1 MVIPGNVKTVAKPA
15 HSPFGS
21 PQGRL
26 FGWWREGDSRAHRA
40 FIAASVGWM
49 LDAFDVMLYSLVLA
63 SLMRDLNLTKA
74 EGGLLNSVTLIA
86 SAAGG
91 LLFGIIADRYGRKC
105 ALMGSVLMYSI
116 FTGLCGFSQT
126 LWQLAILRTFLGIGM
141 GGEWASGAALVSESW
156 PASARNRAFAF
167 VQSSWAIG
175 FGAAAIVAGLVLPV
189 WGWRGVFFVGV
200 LPALFVLW
208 VQRAVEEPE
217 IWKKLGAGRAGR
229 AGRAGGAG
237 GAGGAGEVDGAG
249 GAGRARFS
257 DLFNGS
263 LGRTTFF
270 ITLMNACVLF
280 GWWGLN
286 TWVPAYLVLPP
297 DQGGAGLSTLGTSGV
312 VFITQIGMW
321 CGYVSFGFI
330 SDALGR
336 RRAYLL
342 FLLTASVLLPLY
354 GFQRNPLVLLA
365 LGPFVAFFGTGAFSG
380 FGPLTAEIYPTAIR
394 ATAQGFTY
402 NIGRI
407 ASAAAPFIV
416 GSLATTRGF
425 GVAFAVTG
433 AAFLLASI
441 TWIWIPDTRRSEL
454 V

>member
-1 MVIPGNVKTVAKPA
+1 MTLPLIETRGN
-15 HSPFGS
+15 
-21 PQGRL
+21 RL
-26 FGWWREGDSRAHRA
+26 FGWWTHGDSRAHRA
-40 FIAASVGWM
+40 FAAASLGWM

-63 SLMRDLNLTKA
+63 SLMNDLHLTKS
-74 EGGLLNSVTLIA
+74 EGGLLNSISLIS

-91 LLFGIIADRYGRKC
+91 LLFGVIADRYGRKR
-105 ALMGSVLMYSI
+105 ALMGSVLTYSI

-126 LWQLAILRTFLGIGM
+126 LWQLAVLRMFLGIGM

-167 VQSSWAIG
+167 MQSAWAIG
-175 FGAAAIVAGLVLPV
+175 FAAAAVVAGVVLPV

-208 VQRAVEEPE
+208 VQQAVDEPPMWTRLRAGKP
-217 IWKKLGAGRAGR
+217 GR

-237 GAGGAGEVDGAG
+237 ETGEV
-249 GAGRARFS
+249 RFA
-257 DLFNGS
+257 DLFRGS
-263 LGRTTFF
+263 MGRTTFF
-270 ITLMNACVLF
+270 VTMMNASVLF

-297 DQGGAGLSTLGTSGV
+297 DQGGVGLSTLGTSGV

-321 CGYVSFGFI
+321 FGYVSFGFI
-330 SDALGR
+330 SDAIGR
-336 RRAYLL
+336 RRAYVL
-342 FLLTASVLLPLY
+342 FLGISSVLLPLY
-354 GFQRNPLVLLA
+354 GFQRSPLVLLA
-365 LGPFVAFFGTGAFSG
+365 LGPFVAFFGTGSFSG
-380 FGPLTAEIYPTAIR
+380 YGPLTAEIYPTAIR

-402 NIGRI
+402 NVGRI

-416 GSLATTRGF
+416 GSLAATRGF

-433 AAFLLASI
+433 AAFLLAAVL
-441 TWIWIPDTRRSEL
+441 WIGIPDVDRREL
-454 V
+454 A

>member
-1 MVIPGNVKTVAKPA
+1 VTATDPPA
-15 HSPFGS
+15 VLPAASTATRS
-21 PQGRL
+21 GRV
-26 FGWWREGDSRAHRA
+26 FGWWRAGDARAHRA
-40 FIAASVGWM
+40 FVAAACGWM

-63 SLMRDLNLTKA
+63 SVMSDLHLSKA
-74 EGGLLNSVTLIA
+74 QGGLLNSLTLIA

-91 LLFGIIADRYGRKC
+91 IMFGIIADRYGRKR
-105 ALMGSVLMYSI
+105 ALMGSVLTYSI

-126 LWQLAILRTFLGIGM
+126 LWQLAILRVFLGIGM
-141 GGEWASGAALVSESW
+141 GGEWASGAALVSETW

-167 VQSSWAIG
+167 MQSAWAIG
-175 FGAAAIVAGLVLPV
+175 FAAAAVAAGLVLPL

-208 VQRAVEEPE
+208 VQRAVEEPQV
-217 IWKKLGAGRAGR
+217 WSAQRAAGAGRAGR
-229 AGRAGGAG
+229 
-237 GAGGAGEVDGAG
+237 
-249 GAGRARFS
+249 FS
-257 DLFNGS
+257 DLFHGP

-270 ITLMNACVLF
+270 VTAMNACVLF

-297 DQGGAGLSTLGTSGV
+297 DQGGVGLSTLGTSGV

-321 CGYVSFGFI
+321 FGYVTFGFI

-342 FLLTASVLLPLY
+342 FLGISSVLLPAY

-365 LGPFVAFFGTGAFSG
+365 LGPVVAFFGTGSFSG
-380 FGPLTAEIYPTAIR
+380 YGPLTAELYPTAIR
-394 ATAQGFTY
+394 ATAQGFAY
-402 NIGRI
+402 NLGRV

-416 GSLATTRGF
+416 GSLATARGF

-433 AAFLLASI
+433 AAFLMAAVM
-441 TWIWIPDTRRSEL
+441 WIWIPDTTPREL
-454 V
+454 T

>member
-1 MVIPGNVKTVAKPA
+1 MVISGSAKAGGETA
-15 HSPFGS
+15 H
-21 PQGRL
+21 GRL
-26 FGWWREGDSRAHRA
+26 FGWWREGDQRAHRT
-40 FIAASVGWM
+40 FIAAAVGWM

-74 EGGLLNSVTLIA
+74 QGGLLNSVTLIA

-91 LLFGIIADRYGRKC
+91 IVFGVIADRYGRKR

-116 FTGLCGFSQT
+116 FTALCGFSQT
-126 LWQLAILRTFLGIGM
+126 LWQLAVLRVFLGIGM

-167 VQSSWAIG
+167 MQSSWAIG

-208 VQRAVEEPE
+208 VQKTVEEPE
-217 IWKKLGAGRAGR
+217 IWTRQARTASGARGTFSHIFR
-229 AGRAGGAG
+229 GA
-237 GAGGAGEVDGAG
+237 
-249 GAGRARFS
+249 
-257 DLFNGS
+257 
-263 LGRTTFF
+263 LGRTT
-270 ITLMNACVLF
+270 IVVTLMNACVLF

-297 DQGGAGLSTLGTSGV
+297 EQGGAGLSTLGTSGV

-330 SDALGR
+330 SDAIGR

-342 FLLTASVLLPLY
+342 FLLMASVLLPIY
-354 GFQRNPLVLLA
+354 GFQHNPLVLLA
-365 LGPFVAFFGTGAFSG
+365 LGPFVAFFGTGCFSG
-380 FGPLTAEIYPTAIR
+380 YGPLTAEIYPTSIR

-402 NIGRI
+402 NIGRV

-416 GSLATTRGF
+416 GSLATTHGF
-425 GVAFAVTG
+425 GAAFAVTG
-433 AAFLLASI
+433 AAFLLAAV
-441 TWIWIPDTRRSEL
+441 TWIWIPDTRRGEL
-454 V
+454 A